1 MEEQIMPDWMPQLMS
16 LVNAAL
22 SAKKNVG
29 ISVMGISNDKN
40 DAGLYVNVSPRRV
53 VWRYDRADFKALLGV
68 YLLVLPGGKVFSVM
82 PYKDALTLK
91 RRLDAEVAT
100 TARDAREIIKMQ
112 QEMLAGYQKRMEQ
125 LQKRLEA
132 LEARSIERDLGAEG

>member
-16 LVNAAL
+16 LVNATL
-22 SAKKNVG
+22 SAEKNVS
-29 ISVMGISNDKN
+29 ISVMGISNDKA

-53 VWRYDRADFKALLGV
+53 VWRYDRADYKALLGV
-68 YLLVLPGGKVFSVM
+68 YLLVLPGGKVFSAM
-82 PYKDALTLK
+82 PYKDALALK

-100 TARDAREIIKMQ
+100 TERNAREIIKMQ
-112 QEMLAGYQKRMEQ
+112 QEMLSSYQKKMEQ

-132 LEARSIERDLGAEG
+132 LEARSIERDLGVPA